1 MSGPASDPVSE
12 MGDCIFCKI
21 YLGEIPGD
29 FLHRDELCFVIRDI
43 APAAPTHLLVIPN
56 EHFTHLD
63 GLDAERPGMVGH
75 LVFVAQQMAQAEG
88 IGDSGYRL
96 VINQKDDAGQLIDHL
111 HLHVLGGQK
120 LGRMG

>member
-1 MSGPASDPVSE
+1 MSGPASE
-12 MGDCIFCKI
+12 AGDCIFCKI
-21 YLGEIPGD
+21 NSGEIPGD
-29 FLHRDELCFVIRDI
+29 FLHRDERCFVIRDI

-56 EHFTHLD
+56 EHLTHLD
-63 GLDAERPGMVGH
+63 GLDPERADMVGH
-75 LVFVAQQMAQAEG
+75 LVFVAQQVAHAEG

>member
-1 MSGPASDPVSE
+1 MSDPVSV

-21 YLGEIPGD
+21 NSGEIPGD
-29 FLHRDELCFVIRDI
+29 FLHRDEVCFVIRDI

-56 EHFTHLD
+56 EHLTHLD
-63 GLDAERPGMVGH
+63 GLDAERTGMVGH
-75 LVFVAQQMAQAEG
+75 LVFVAQQMARAEG
-88 IGDSGYRL
+88 IADSGYRV
-96 VINQKDDAGQLIDHL
+96 VINQRGDGGQDIDHL